1 MRLGRFTYIQFLL
14 AALMAALL
22 ACSDDNPAVVL
33 PCDEQTGECGDAVSS
48 SSRHYGPDSESA
60 SSSSANSIA
69 SSSSAISVASSSSTP
84 IEDLSSGSHEIP
96 VFIQNDDQYTGFY
109 KQDGYEAF
117 RKMSYPSK
125 TEMGASYLVKFII
138 SDFGTDSAEVHF
150 MHSTRYLY
158 HFDFAQMVLDD
169 PRSLA
174 VFNQ

>member
-1 MRLGRFTYIQFLL
+1 MRLGRFSYIQFLL

-33 PCDEQTGECGDAVSS
+33 PCDEQSGECGDAVSS
-48 SSRHYGPDSESA
+48 SSSA
-60 SSSSANSIA
+60 ISIA
-69 SSSSAISVASSSSTP
+69 SSSSTISVVSSSSTP

-125 TEMGASYLVKFII
+125 T
-138 SDFGTDSAEVHF
+138 
-150 MHSTRYLY
+150 
-158 HFDFAQMVLDD
+158 
-169 PRSLA
+169 
-174 VFNQ
+174 